1 MTVKTN
7 ERPGTRAT
15 LRYCRLSSYKAR
27 EVLDLIRGLDY
38 TRAVELLD
46 HTHRAGAP
54 IVAKLLRSAASNAE
68 HNDQLFPEE
77 LYVATAY
84 ADEGATMKRWRP
96 RARGRAT
103 RIRKRT
109 CHITIVLARMPE
121 DQVARLKARAAAQQ
135 ADRRAR
141 RVAGSRRRAQQ
152 VEQLD
157 EANEEAADWV
167 PAEVEQA
174 VVEADGFDVGAPDDS
189 EHESDETAEGAAAE
203 EAVAKSPAKKAAA
216 KKAPAKKV
224 AAKKTAAK
232 STAAKATAKKASA
245 ERAAPRRAA
254 KAVSKIVKKSARKPK
269 DEN

>member
-1 MTVKTN
+1 MAVKTN

-15 LRYCRLSSYKAR
+15 LRHCRLSSYKAR
-27 EVLDLIRGLDY
+27 EVLDLIRGVDY

-84 ADEGATMKRWRP
+84 ADEGTTMKRWRP

-109 CHITIVLARMPE
+109 CHITVVLARMPE

-152 VEQLD
+152 EAVE
-157 EANEEAADWV
+157 ETPEEVADWV
-167 PAEVEQA
+167 PTEGEEEPPVEVESTEAAPAEDAEVPDAGE
-174 VVEADGFDVGAPDDS
+174 PDDR
-189 EHESDETAEGAAAE
+189 E
-203 EAVAKSPAKKAAA
+203 EVSPAIEPVKSTAKKAATPRKAAA
-216 KKAPAKKV
+216 KKA
-224 AAKKTAAK
+224 AAQ
-232 STAAKATAKKASA
+232 KATAKKAPA
-245 ERAAPRRAA
+245 EKAAA
-254 KAVSKIVKKSARKPK
+254 KKTTKAIKKITSRGRTPKPK
-269 DEN
+269 DEG

>member
-15 LRYCRLSSYKAR
+15 LRHCRLSSYKAR
-27 EVLDLIRGLDY
+27 EVLDLIRGVDY

-121 DQVARLKARAAAQQ
+121 HQVARLKARAAAQQ

-141 RVAGSRRRAQQ
+141 RVAGSRRRARQEALAE
-152 VEQLD
+152 EQAT
-157 EANEEAADWV
+157 EGAADWV
-167 PAEVEQA
+167 PAET
-174 VVEADGFDVGAPDDS
+174 EAAPG
-189 EHESDETAEGAAAE
+189 HEEESKVS
-203 EAVAKSPAKKAAA
+203 EAVPVDELPEASDPEEPDELEDVVQVAEPTKAAA
-216 KKAPAKKV
+216 KKAAPRKAAAKR
-224 AAKKTAAK
+224 APAKKTAAGK
-232 STAAKATAKKASA
+232 TTKAIKKITS
-245 ERAAPRRAA
+245 RGRTP
-254 KAVSKIVKKSARKPK
+254 KAK
-269 DEN
+269 DEG

>member
-46 HTHRAGAP
+46 HTQRAGAP

-68 HNDQLFPEE
+68 HNDSLFPEE
-77 LYVATAY
+77 LYVATAF
-84 ADEGATMKRWRP
+84 ADEGTTMKRWRP

-103 RIRKRT
+103 RVRKRT

-141 RVAGSRRRAQQ
+141 RVAGSRRRAAQ
-152 VEQLD
+152 VEQVSEED
-157 EANEEAADWV
+157 EV
-167 PAEVEQA
+167 P
-174 VVEADGFDVGAPDDS
+174 S
-189 EHESDETAEGAAAE
+189 ETGDETASTAEDEVSEVPEFETDAADAE
-203 EAVAKSPAKKAAA
+203 DETGEDETESQAAVAAPAAKKAAAKNKAA
-216 KKAPAKKV
+216 KKAPAKRTAAKV
-224 AAKKTAAK
+224 TAAKRARPEKAAKKTVQAI
-232 STAAKATAKKASA
+232 
-245 ERAAPRRAA
+245 
-254 KAVSKIVKKSARKPK
+254 SKIAKRSGRKPQAK
-269 DEN
+269 DEG

>member
-1 MTVKTN
+1 MAVKTN
-7 ERPGTRAT
+7 ERPGTKAM

-46 HTHRAGAP
+46 HTDRAGAP

-68 HNDQLFPEE
+68 HNDQQFPEE

-84 ADEGATMKRWRP
+84 ADEGATLKRWRP

-103 RIRKRT
+103 RVRKRT

-121 DQVARLKARAAAQQ
+121 SQVARLRARASAQQ

-152 VEQLD
+152 LE
-157 EANEEAADWV
+157 EPTEEAPELL
-167 PAEVEQA
+167 PA
-174 VVEADGFDVGAPDDS
+174 
-189 EHESDETAEGAAAE
+189 ESDEVAELTAGDDAGEGPAGSESASDTASEEVAE
-203 EAVAKSPAKKAAA
+203 PTVAPEPAKKAPAKKAAA
-216 KKAPAKKV
+216 KTTAAKKAPARKS
-224 AAKKTAAK
+224 AAKKTV
-232 STAAKATAKKASA
+232 KAI
-245 ERAAPRRAA
+245 
-254 KAVSKIVKKSARKPK
+254 SKIASKSGRKPK
-269 DEN
+269 AKDEG

>member
-7 ERPGTRAT
+7 ERPGTKAT

-68 HNDQLFPEE
+68 HNDSLFPEE

-84 ADEGATMKRWRP
+84 ADEGATLKRWRP

-152 VEQLD
+152 VEQ
-157 EANEEAADWV
+157 
-167 PAEVEQA
+167 
-174 VVEADGFDVGAPDDS
+174 
-189 EHESDETAEGAAAE
+189 AAE
-203 EAVAKSPAKKAAA
+203 EAPGEVPSAADELAGSTAEDAVTEAAGEAEPEAAAAVEDAAVRGEEKEVVAAVPAKKTAA
-216 KKAPAKKV
+216 KKAPAKK
-224 AAKKTAAK
+224 A
-232 STAAKATAKKASA
+232 AAKATAAKRAPA
-245 ERAAPRRAA
+245 EKSAA
-254 KAVSKIVKKSARKPK
+254 KKTVKAISKIARKSGRKSQAK
-269 DEN
+269 DEG